1 MVAGAVPR
9 SPLYEAGRG
18 GAFDHH
24 GRVPR
29 RCHTRYDDEVDG
41 EGWFHDRYQG
51 EDSGAADNR
60 AVRGALQPGRPLVY
74 FY

>member
-1 MVAGAVPR
+1 VPFPVPR
-9 SPLYEAGRG
+9 FTGIWKPKQAEVALSITTAACRAGVTPG
-18 GAFDHH
+18 MMMK
-24 GRVPR
+24 
-29 RCHTRYDDEVDG
+29 G

-60 AVRGALQPGRPLVY
+60 AVRRALQPGRPLVY